1 MAPPWFALPR
11 RTTTPVAIV
20 VDPADYARTVEAAK
34 NGGFSLDE
42 RRRLAAGAFAHTA
55 AYDTAVAT
63 WTASQF
69 LQDEDANFWP
79 PYAGL
84 GFERSETLRYGENPH
99 QRAALYVDP
108 AAAPGI
114 AQAEQ
119 LHGKAMSYN
128 NYVDADAALRAAYD
142 FDEPAVAVI
151 KHNNPCGIAVATPA
165 RLTRLRT
172 LTRRRTL
179 ATRCPHTVV

>member
-1 MAPPWFALPR
+1 MVRAAAKNHDA
-11 RTTTPVAIV
+11 VAIV

-84 GFERSETLRYGENPH
+84 GFERSETCVTARTRTSVPPCTLTPP
-99 QRAALYVDP
+99 LP
-108 AAAPGI
+108 PGI
-114 AQAEQ
+114 VSGGA
-119 LHGKAMSYN
+119 G
-128 NYVDADAALRAAYD
+128 
-142 FDEPAVAVI
+142 
-151 KHNNPCGIAVATPA
+151 A
-165 RLTRLRT
+165 R
-172 LTRRRTL
+172 
-179 ATRCPHTVV
+179 

>member
-11 RTTTPVAIV
+11 RTTTLLQLWWN
-20 VDPADYARTVEAAK
+20 PADYERTVEAAK

-84 GFERSETLRYGENPH
+84 GFERSETLRTARTRTSVP
-99 QRAALYVDP
+99 
-108 AAAPGI
+108 
-114 AQAEQ
+114 
-119 LHGKAMSYN
+119 
-128 NYVDADAALRAAYD
+128 
-142 FDEPAVAVI
+142 
-151 KHNNPCGIAVATPA
+151 PC
-165 RLTRLRT
+165 T
-172 LTRRRTL
+172 LTPPLPPVLLRRSS
-179 ATRCPHTVV
+179 CTVRR